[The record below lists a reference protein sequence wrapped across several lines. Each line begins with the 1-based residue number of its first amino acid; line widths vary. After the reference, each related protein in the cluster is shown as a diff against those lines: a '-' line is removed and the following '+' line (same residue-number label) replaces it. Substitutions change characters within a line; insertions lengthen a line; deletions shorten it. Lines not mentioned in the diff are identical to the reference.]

1 MLPWLVRR
9 FFPRDILL
17 LARLLAAAGA
27 LTWLALGGPAVT
39 PLVIAALAFI
49 LVTALL
55 IWRDDLR
62 RGKPVPLSDAPL
74 YVVVGD
80 LAAAGVWMAASAP
93 NERSIAFVVVLA
105 IGALAM
111 FRLGILGIALTGGVY
126 LAGRITQEYI
136 RVSLGTPTPLTQ
148 IVAEGIVVGLVLIIL
163 SATVGHYRAE
173 QIRGARALRLARSLE
188 RVASALGEV
197 TDPEP
202 LLRTIAGSALLLV
215 DAEHATINQ
224 RRGAEF
230 WIIAGAGT
238 GERVVGVHAPGERGI
253 VGAVVRTRGTVA
265 LADYTA
271 DDTGLSAVRD
281 VGVRSLAGVPIVVQ
295 GEIVA
300 ILVVGRL
307 QVRPFDAEELRALE
321 GLAGHAAIALRN
333 ARLLELSRRL
343 ETLSR
348 EVATETGALD
358 EVLRRVA
365 AEIAVA
371 YDAGVVEVT
380 RVKGEAARTLAQ
392 VGFDEA
398 PQARF
403 APPGPLARL
412 VIARREAVVLRD
424 YAVEAG
430 DDPHPAVAE
439 ARGAGLHAAMGAPV
453 IIAGEV
459 VGTVMVGTTDP
470 HRSFDAV
477 DRQGLVGFAQVT
489 GAALRSAQLREDRD
503 RRIHRLSALNV
514 LAWQLAAVHEPYE
527 IARLAYDA
535 AGELVARDAFYVA
548 RFDADKR
555 EFDFVLQAD
564 GEDIWRGE
572 RYPLGS
578 GPTSQVVLTGET
590 HLVRAPDDA
599 AQRRGMT
606 FGEAT
611 RVSGSAAHVPLKSR
625 GRLVGVLSS
634 QSYTSDAFDDEDLIV
649 LQSLA
654 NLVATAF
661 ENAEHVQQSRELYL
675 ASVKALAAAVDAR
688 DPYTRSHSA
697 RVAALARTVAEE
709 MRLGPDELRRVQ
721 LGALLHDI
729 GKIGIPDAILNKP
742 GPLTEEEWV
751 LMRTHPA
758 VGASILTVVEPLR
771 DLVPIVRA
779 HHERY
784 DGNGYPERI
793 AGDDIPIE
801 AHIVAAADA
810 FEVIVSRRAY
820 KQAQTVE
827 FACAELLRC
836 RGTQFHPGVVDSF
849 LRVVDRDRQQGTGYL
864 RRVAG
869 IEEEEME
876 NVPGPGGVLEQF
888 AATAHAHGRQLAILQ
903 RLASE
908 ISAVLDIDELA
919 GRLLRIVCEAMDYE
933 NGFLLTLD
941 DKHDGLVVRAAV
953 GPSEPYTGQV
963 LPPGTGISWW
973 VVEHGLP
980 QHVVDAQNDERFYGP
995 PDINSV
1001 LVVPL
1006 QLGDER
1012 VGALGVESPR
1022 VQAFGREDE
1031 ELLTA
1036 VSHQVAAALRVAR
1049 LHQAAKHAAATD
1061 PLTALPN
1068 RRTFFE
1074 HLAQELAKDPGGP
1087 VSVAVLDVNG
1097 LKQRNDEHGHA
1108 AGDQALIRIG
1118 QLLSAGVRDGD
1129 LVARIGGDE
1138 FAILFPGAPL
1148 LVAERAMR
1156 RLAESIA
1163 GGAVADGKPLP
1174 TIAWGVADAT
1184 TRAFTVD
1191 ELVDAADRAMYR
1203 HKAKTRARASTA

>member
-1 MLPWLVRR
+1 MLPDLVRGLI
-9 FFPRDILL
+9 PRDILL
-17 LARLLAAAGA
+17 LARLLAASGA
-27 LTWLALGGPAVT
+27 LLWVVLGGPALM
-39 PLVIAALAFI
+39 PLVSAAVAFLLI
-49 LVTALL
+49 TSAL
-55 IWRDDLR
+55 IWRDDVR
-62 RGKPVPLSDAPL
+62 RGKPAPLSEIPV
-74 YVVVGD
+74 YVVAGD
-80 LAAAGVWMAASAP
+80 LAASGVWMAASAP
-93 NERSIAFVVVLA
+93 NERSVAFVVVLA

-111 FRLGILGIALTGGVY
+111 FRLGTLGVVLTGAAY
-126 LAGRITQEYI
+126 IAGRIAQEYI
-136 RVSLGTPTPLTQ
+136 RVSLGIPTPSQQL
-148 IVAEGIVVGLVLIIL
+148 IAEGIVVGLVLIIL
-163 SATVGHYRAE
+163 SATVGHYRSE
-173 QIRGARALRLARSLE
+173 QVRGVRALRLARSLE
-188 RVASALGEV
+188 RIASELGEV
-197 TDPEP
+197 VDPAP
-202 LLRTIAGSALLLV
+202 LFKTIAGSALLLV
-215 DAEHATINQ
+215 DADHATINQ
-224 RRGAEF
+224 RRGDEF

-253 VGAVVRTRGTVA
+253 VGAVIRARGTVA
-265 LADYTA
+265 WRDYA
-271 DDTGLSAVRD
+271 SDPTGVPAIRD
-281 VGVRSLAGVPIVVQ
+281 VGVRSMAGVPIIVQ

-300 ILVVGRL
+300 ILAVGRL
-307 QVRPFDAEELRALE
+307 QVRPFDDEDVRALE

-333 ARLLELSRRL
+333 ARLIEMSRRL
-343 ETLSR
+343 EALSR
-348 EVATETGALD
+348 EVATETGALE
-358 EVLRRVA
+358 EVIKRVA

-371 YDAGVVEVT
+371 YDAGVVEIT
-380 RVKGEAARTLAQ
+380 RVKGDLARTLAQ
-392 VGFDEA
+392 VGLQNEV
-398 PQARF
+398 PGRF
-403 APPGPLARL
+403 APPGPLARA
-412 VIARREAVVLRD
+412 VIAGREAVVLRD
-424 YAVEAG
+424 YAAEALS
-430 DDPHPAVAE
+430 DPHPAVAHAAE
-439 ARGAGLHAAMGAPV
+439 AGLHAVMGAPV
-453 IIAGEV
+453 IVAGEV

-470 HRSFDAV
+470 YRSFDAV

-489 GAALRSAQLREDRD
+489 GAALRSAQLRDDRE
-503 RRIHRLSALNV
+503 RRIQRLSALNV
-514 LAWQLAAVHEPYE
+514 LAWQLASVHEPHD
-527 IARLAYDA
+527 IARLAFDA
-535 AGELVARDAFYVA
+535 ASTLVARDAFYVA
-548 RFDADKR
+548 RFDGEKR

-572 RYPLGS
+572 RYPLGT

-590 HLVRAPDDA
+590 HLVRAPD
-599 AQRRGMT
+599 
-606 FGEAT
+606 
-611 RVSGSAAHVPLKSR
+611 GSAAHVPLKSR

-634 QSYTSDAFDDEDLIV
+634 RSYTADAFDDEDLLV

-661 ENAEHVQQSRELYL
+661 ENAEHLSQMRELYL

-697 RVAALARTVAEE
+697 RVAALSRAVAEE
-709 MRLGPDELRRVQ
+709 LRLGPDELRRVQ

-742 GPLTEEEWV
+742 GPLTQEEWV

-758 VGASILTVVEPLR
+758 VGASILAVVEPLR
-771 DLVPIVRA
+771 DLVPIVRS

-784 DGNGYPERI
+784 DGNGYPERLS
-793 AGDDIPIE
+793 GDDIPIE

-836 RGTQFHPGVVDSF
+836 RGTQFHPDVVDSF
-849 LRVVDRDRQQGTGYL
+849 LRVVERDRQQGAGYL

-869 IEEEEME
+869 IEEEEIE

-919 GRLLRIVCEAMDYE
+919 GRLLRIVCESMGYE
-933 NGFLLTLD
+933 NGFLLTFD

-953 GPSEPYTGQV
+953 GPSEPYVGQL

-980 QHVVDAQNDERFYGP
+980 QRVFDAQKDERYYGP
-995 PDINSV
+995 PDISSV

-1012 VGALGVESPR
+1012 VGALGIESPR
-1022 VQAFGREDE
+1022 HQAFGREDE

-1061 PLTALPN
+1061 PLTSLPN

-1074 HLAQELAKDPGGP
+1074 QLARELAKEPSAP

-1097 LKQRNDEHGHA
+1097 LKQRNDEFGHA
-1108 AGDQALIRIG
+1108 AGDDALVRIG
-1118 QLLSAGVRDGD
+1118 ELLLVGVRDGD

-1148 LVAERAMR
+1148 LVAERAVR
-1156 RLAESIA
+1156 RLAESIEQ
-1163 GGAVADGKPLP
+1163 GAVPDGKRLP

-1184 TRAFTVD
+1184 TRSFTVD

-1203 HKAKTRARASTA
+1203 HKQKTRARASTA